1 MTAGTHEAIRAS
13 NRTRLTSSATT
24 PGESR
29 ARLFPSP
36 RPLASSGCPVQ
47 ARVVRAD
54 PEYQLPY
61 TRASQKLGHVV
72 LFGKPVT
79 VMRT

>member
-1 MTAGTHEAIRAS
+1 MGKLREPARRAGQMALGAVLPEHASTRRAG
-13 NRTRLTSSATT
+13 RRGSA
-24 PGESR
+24 
-29 ARLFPSP
+29 
-36 RPLASSGCPVQ
+36 
-47 ARVVRAD
+47 

-61 TRASQKLGHVV
+61 TRASQKLGHVL